1 MNGGGKP
8 LKPGELINAER
19 DNILTQKLLEWSYIT
34 SCPKCPAGKYG
45 DIFDNKATEG
55 GLDLT
60 KGKKE
65 RYFNYE
71 IMGLIFHMVLTG
83 EFPVRPGDTSL
94 NELIK
99 WRNKGICD
107 IFINTCEKVELLM
120 DAYKN
125 VLQNVP
131 RLAKRVPPPTHL
143 RLMFFMFKSGIYCT
157 PLDNTHFA
165 RIELILN
172 VVLNKD
178 NPEYGHIITWGTV
191 DSMKIYE
198 LYNHIFIGAS

>member
-1 MNGGGKP
+1 MIK
-8 LKPGELINAER
+8 
-19 DNILTQKLLEWSYIT
+19 NI
-34 SCPKCPAGKYG
+34 
-45 DIFDNKATEG
+45 F
-55 GLDLT
+55 DLT

-71 IMGLIFHMVLTG
+71 IMGLIFHMVLTE

-99 WRNKGICD
+99 WREKEISS
-107 IFINTCEKVELLM
+107 IFVSTCEKVEILM

-131 RLAKRVPPPTHL
+131 RLGKRVPPATHM

-165 RIELILN
+165 RIERILN

-178 NPEYGHIITWGTV
+178 NPEYGLIITWGTV

-198 LYNHIFIGAS
+198 LYNQIFIGAS